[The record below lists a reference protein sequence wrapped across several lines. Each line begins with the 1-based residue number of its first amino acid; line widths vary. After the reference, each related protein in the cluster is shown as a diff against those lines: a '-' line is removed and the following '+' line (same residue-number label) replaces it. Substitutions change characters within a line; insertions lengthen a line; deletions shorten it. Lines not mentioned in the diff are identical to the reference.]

1 MIQDYNKIKT
11 KLEGVCLPD
20 LSDFSYNLEIS
31 IALTKIFCILFS
43 FIIYNITLLFKL
55 FSFFFPFSIS
65 LLWLLPRHPS
75 TLRYYSLLSFGERV
89 VRYDIYF
96 SKQFR
101 EIKRVF
107 RLLSFSLSLFPL
119 WRTEDFGLRKAENLH
134 INSIKSYAV

>member
-20 LSDFSYNLEIS
+20 LSDFSYNLEVS

-101 EIKRVF
+101 EIKVF
-107 RLLSFSLSLFPL
+107 RLLSFSLSLSSTLAYRRL
-119 WRTEDFGLRKAENLH
+119 WAKKGRESPYKF
-134 INSIKSYAV
+134 Y